1 MGLFDRALLTLY
13 SFCVGIM
20 SIIILLVALGW
31 TDIGYYLSYAFAT
44 DEQRY
49 IIVAGSIIFF
59 LISVKLIMTTFH
71 KKGVVNTLIQDTA
84 MGQVRISLEALEGLV
99 KRVSYQVKGVREV
112 KPYILVE
119 PNGVKVLIRTV
130 VSPDISIP
138 EMTNEIQ
145 SGVKDYL
152 SEVAGISVHS
162 VKILVENISSE
173 LKARVE

>member
-13 SFCVGIM
+13 SSFVGIM
-20 SIIILLVALGW
+20 SVIMLLVALGW

-44 DEQRY
+44 DEHRY
-49 IIVAGSIIFF
+49 VIVAGSIIFF
-59 LISVKLIMTTFH
+59 FISVKLVLAAFH

-112 KPYILVE
+112 KPYIIVE

-145 SGVKDYL
+145 SGVRDYL

-173 LKARVE
+173 LKGRVE